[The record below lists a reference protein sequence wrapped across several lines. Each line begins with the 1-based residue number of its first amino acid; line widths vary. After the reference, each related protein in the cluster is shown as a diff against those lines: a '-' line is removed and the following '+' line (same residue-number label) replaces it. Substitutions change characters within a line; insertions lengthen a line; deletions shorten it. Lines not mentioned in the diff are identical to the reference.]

1 MFPEIAEDKNALKTV
16 QSKFFKD
23 VYNLTLARDKGP
35 RLYLYLFAVD
45 PSRYLKLLD
54 FSLPEAEDPDA
65 KEEVSVSAEE
75 KAEEA
80 PAEDVFVKQPAP
92 VKEQIGL
99 DDFAKLDLRVCKV
112 LSAKPMRKT
121 NKLMKITLHDGMG
134 ERVIVSSI
142 AGEYEPEQLVGK
154 KIVVLINLEPHKFG
168 NEYSNGMLLA
178 PVNEDGKCKVLF
190 APDGAE
196 IGSCVH

>member
-1 MFPEIAEDKNALKTV
+1 MF
-16 QSKFFKD
+16 
-23 VYNLTLARDKGP
+23 
-35 RLYLYLFAVD
+35 
-45 PSRYLKLLD
+45 
-54 FSLPEAEDPDA
+54 
-65 KEEVSVSAEE
+65 VSS
-75 KAEEA
+75 
-80 PAEDVFVKQPAP
+80 PAP
-92 VKEQIGL
+92 VKGQIAL
-99 DDFAKLDLRVCKV
+99 ADFEKLDLRVCKV
-112 LSAKPMRKT
+112 LAAKPMRKT

-142 AGEYEPEQLVGK
+142 AGEYAPEDLTGK

-196 IGSCVH
+196 IGSCIH